1 MRIAGNV
8 VRENLRNKVLYLLA
22 LLGILV
28 VAALLL
34 GGTVQQRGAGGGPA
48 VNLTDSLLGTVEIG
62 FTIIGLFSAVVAA
75 VLSMNTV
82 PREFERKTIH
92 LLLVRP
98 VERWRVALELLWGN
112 VLTAWVLY
120 ALLSLGLVL
129 VLAARGANAHYLLSL
144 VPGLLTLSLNVAF
157 TACLTTLLSAR
168 LPGAVAG
175 FLGLGAYAAGA
186 LRGVLDLGLQMKIMA
201 ALEHGASATFW
212 EALRSIAL
220 WFLPPVNEIAAEAA
234 KFLTPGAL
242 LDAKVYVSALIW
254 LYLAVLLTSVSL
266 YGKEV

>member
-22 LLGILV
+22 FLGILT

-34 GGTVQQRGAGGGPA
+34 GGTVQVQDEGGGPV
-48 VNLTDSLLGTVEIG
+48 VNLTDSLLGTVQIG
-62 FTIIGLFSAVVAA
+62 FTLIGLFSAVVAV

-98 VERWRVALELLWGN
+98 VERWQVALELLLGN

-144 VPGLLTLSLNVAF
+144 VPGFLTLSLNVAL
-157 TACLTTLLSAR
+157 TACLTTVLSAR

-175 FLGLGAYAAGA
+175 FLGLGVYVAGV
-186 LRGVLDLGLQMKIMA
+186 LRGVLDLGLQVKIMS
-201 ALEHGASATFW
+201 ALERGASTAFW
-212 EALRSIAL
+212 DALRSMVL

-234 KFLTPGAL
+234 KFLTPGAV

-254 LYLAVLLTSVSL
+254 LYFGVLLTAVSL

>member
-22 LLGILV
+22 FLGILT

-34 GGTVQQRGAGGGPA
+34 GGTVQVQDQGGGPA
-48 VNLTDSLLGTVEIG
+48 VNLTDSLLGTVQIG
-62 FTIIGLFSAVVAA
+62 FTIIGLFSAVVA
-75 VLSMNTV
+75 VVVSMNTV

-98 VERWRVALELLWGN
+98 VERWQVALELLLGN
-112 VLTAWVLY
+112 VLTALALY

-175 FLGLGAYAAGA
+175 FLGLGVYLAGA
-186 LRGVLDLGLQMKIMA
+186 LRGVLDLGLQIKILS
-201 ALEHGASATFW
+201 ALERGASATFW
-212 EALRSIAL
+212 EVLRSITV
-220 WFLPPVNEIAAEAA
+220 WFLPPVNEISAEAA

-254 LYLAVLLTSVSL
+254 LYFAVLLTAVSL